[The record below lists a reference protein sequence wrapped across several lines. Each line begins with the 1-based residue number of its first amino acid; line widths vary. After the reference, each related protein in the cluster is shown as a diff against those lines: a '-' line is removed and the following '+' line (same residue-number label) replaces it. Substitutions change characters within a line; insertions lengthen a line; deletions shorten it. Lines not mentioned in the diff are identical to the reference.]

1 MRITRLKIKNFRHI
15 KNQNIE
21 FGEKLT
27 VITGQNSTGKSS
39 LLGWIAQSCDFKS
52 SMKAINGGKFKS
64 KYSEIFRFC
73 KENDFSKEYEVSL
86 VYKKTDDPVEKVKIM
101 KTRYVP
107 KTEKGLERYRVDF
120 DKRGVA
126 INFPVIYLG
135 LKRLIP
141 LVTEKSVDK
150 KENILKNDEKKLFSK
165 LSKEILILLDRTI
178 STERIKSTN
187 KDILAMKTDQYGHL
201 GNSAGQDNIGQI
213 ISSLLSFQR
222 LKHEQGNKYEG
233 GLLLI
238 DEIDTTLYAGSQIQ
252 LIKNLYKWARD
263 KKIQVI
269 FTTHSLEILDYLSEH
284 VGDDTKI
291 NFLELRDGEIKNKL
305 NPSIKFLKNKIKT
318 QIGHTDKIK
327 KIEVICEDDVTEFW
341 CKNLL
346 NGTDFKKYL
355 NIKKG
360 PFGEGELST
369 MAESKHPIF
378 KEMFFVLDGDCR
390 KKYKEK
396 LAPKRTAFLPG
407 TTPPEVIFYN
417 FLNSLSDED
426 VFWVETDDI
435 NFSKQTCFQNFFT
448 SDLSTAKRWLKNS
461 EFALFFGRS
470 YSKLLNRW
478 KQDNLELVKEFQS
491 SLKKFIEK

>member
-1 MRITRLKIKNFRHI
+1 MKIIKLKINNFRHI
-15 KNQNIE
+15 KNQDIE
-21 FGEKLT
+21 FGKKMT

-52 SMKAINGGKFKS
+52 NIKTINGGKFKS

-73 KENDFSKEYEVSL
+73 NENDYSKEYEVSL
-86 VYKKTDDPVEKVKIM
+86 VYKKAEDSAEET
-101 KTRYVP
+101 KTMRTRHLP

-141 LVTEKSVDK
+141 LATEKSVA
-150 KENILKNDEKKLFSK
+150 LKDIRLSSNEKNLFSK

-187 KDILAMKTDQYGHL
+187 KDILAMKTEQYGHL

-222 LKHEQGNKYEG
+222 LKNEQGNEYEG

-238 DEIDTTLYAGSQIQ
+238 DEIDASLYAGSQIH

-263 KKIQVI
+263 KNIQVI
-269 FTTHSLEILDYLSEH
+269 FTTHSLEILDYLSEY
-284 VGDDTKI
+284 DENDTKI
-291 NFLELRDGEIKNKL
+291 NFLELRNGKIKNKL
-305 NPSIKFLKNKIKT
+305 NPSIKFLKNKIRT
-318 QIGHTDKIK
+318 QIGHADKIK
-327 KIEVICEDDVTEFW
+327 KIEVVCEDDVTEFW

-346 NGTDFKKYL
+346 NGADFKKYL

-360 PFGEGELST
+360 PFGDGELSI

-390 KKYKEK
+390 KKYKK
-396 LAPKRTAFLPG
+396 NPIPKRTVFLPG
-407 TTPPEVIFYN
+407 TTPPEIIFYN
-417 FLNSLSDED
+417 FLNNLSDND
-426 VFWVETDDI
+426 VFWTETDDV
-435 NFSKQTCFQNFFT
+435 NFSKQTCFQDFST

-461 EFALFFGRS
+461 EFVPFFGKS

-478 KQDNLELVKEFQS
+478 KQDNLESVKKFQS
-491 SLKKFIEK
+491 IFQKIIGK